1 MIYDIIIVGAGASG
15 LFAASNIKLLH
26 GQHGLILNKAPRPG
40 LKLLM
45 SGGGQCNLTHAGDIR
60 EYITHYG
67 QNGKKIRSILY
78 SFSNIDTCE
87 WFSSRNLPLITR
99 SDGKIFPKSMN
110 AKDVLDLLLK
120 TSYAN

>member
-78 SFSNIDTCE
+78 SFSNIH
-87 WFSSRNLPLITR
+87 S
-99 SDGKIFPKSMN
+99 
-110 AKDVLDLLLK
+110 
-120 TSYAN
+120 

>member
-1 MIYDIIIVGAGASG
+1 MIYDIIIIGAGASG

-67 QNGKKIRSILY
+67 QNGKRSAL
-78 SFSNIDTCE
+78 
-87 WFSSRNLPLITR
+87 SSIHSAISIHVNG
-99 SDGKIFPKSMN
+99 SAHAIFHS
-110 AKDVLDLLLK
+110 
-120 TSYAN
+120 